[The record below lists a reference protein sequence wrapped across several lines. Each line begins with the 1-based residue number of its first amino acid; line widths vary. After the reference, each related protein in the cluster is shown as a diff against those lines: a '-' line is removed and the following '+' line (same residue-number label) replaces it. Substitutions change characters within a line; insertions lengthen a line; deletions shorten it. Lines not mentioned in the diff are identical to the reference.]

1 MPPRT
6 TEAEF
11 EALLRRAG
19 LTLTPAQIAGIHAVF
34 GAVEAMQDRIR
45 SPGLPAEAEP
55 ATTFSADSGR

>member
-11 EALLRRAG
+11 DALLRRAG
-19 LTLTPAQIAGIHAVF
+19 LTLPPDEKAAIQAVF

-45 SPGLPAEAEP
+45 TPVPAAEAEP
-55 ATTFSADSGR
+55 AVVFRPDRG